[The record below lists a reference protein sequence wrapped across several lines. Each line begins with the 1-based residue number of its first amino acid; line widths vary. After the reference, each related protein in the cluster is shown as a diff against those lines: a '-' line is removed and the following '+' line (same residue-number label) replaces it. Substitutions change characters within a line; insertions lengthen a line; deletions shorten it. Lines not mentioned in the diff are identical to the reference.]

1 MTIPMGSQVW
11 LKGLRGCGA
20 PGTVIKETRGKL
32 VVFWADLDH
41 WSNHH
46 PDSLELV
53 EQIHE
58 PQPLPAS
65 LARCLECEENTHNG

>member
-1 MTIPMGSQVW
+1 MCKLGDKVF
-11 LKGLRGCGA
+11 LRACRVGE
-20 PGTVIKETRGKL
+20 PGTVIRAERGRL
-32 VVFWADLDH
+32 TVFWKDMDH
-41 WSNHH
+41 WSRH
-46 PDSLELV
+46 PAAALELA